1 MVVRFH
7 QKVLLEPRLLGHTF
21 LEFSHDLNP
30 PCAAWVAKVSAA
42 PRAKSGYLG
51 QNTGIAKC
59 PCYRSGGIKQL
70 SHSIHVWYTYLHLPI
85 YIFHK
90 NQPNVGE
97 YTIHGWY
104 GENVIW

>member
-1 MVVRFH
+1 MISTLRAQH
-7 QKVLLEPRLLGHTF
+7 GLQRSQLLQEQSLGTW
-21 LEFSHDLNP
+21 D
-30 PCAAWVAKVSAA
+30 KT
-42 PRAKSGYLG
+42 LG
-51 QNTGIAKC
+51 LQNALV
-59 PCYRSGGIKQL
+59 YRSGGIKQL